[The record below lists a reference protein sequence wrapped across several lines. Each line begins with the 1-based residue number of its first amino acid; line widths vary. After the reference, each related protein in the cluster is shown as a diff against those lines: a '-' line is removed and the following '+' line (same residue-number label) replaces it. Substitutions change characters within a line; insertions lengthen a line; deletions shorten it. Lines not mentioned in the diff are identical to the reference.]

1 VPAHKTGGLT
11 KDGALGYGCSSHHHP
26 PRSERTRHHRG
37 RPGRVHA
44 ELPGMSQAR
53 TEVASRTLGRLA
65 AELAEA
71 ASMLGGDGA

>member
-1 VPAHKTGGLT
+1 
-11 KDGALGYGCSSHHHP
+11 
-26 PRSERTRHHRG
+26 
-37 RPGRVHA
+37 
-44 ELPGMSQAR
+44 MSQAR